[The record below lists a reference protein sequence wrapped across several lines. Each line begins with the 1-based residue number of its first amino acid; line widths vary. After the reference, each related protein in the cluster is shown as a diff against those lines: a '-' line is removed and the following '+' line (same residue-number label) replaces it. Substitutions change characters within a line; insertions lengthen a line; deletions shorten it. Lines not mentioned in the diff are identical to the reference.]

1 MHRFNLAGWPLPL
14 SSVSKYQ
21 KVLSSN
27 WNPSLLPFLPGLLNS
42 PSRATMPQFNPFS
55 TWFHLKYFK
64 WSYLQL
70 PVILSPEVSPAPNP
84 MLPVPSAV
92 PPATLWPHCSGGI
105 PVNPDPPHV
114 RWAGSELQPGGAV
127 QALRRRKNTA
137 LPSCLTL
144 GKGGP
149 FLFFFFLLLGFTS
162 GLLVGLLSYDVR

>member
-1 MHRFNLAGWPLPL
+1 
-14 SSVSKYQ
+14 
-21 KVLSSN
+21 
-27 WNPSLLPFLPGLLNS
+27 
-42 PSRATMPQFNPFS
+42 MPQFNPFS

-64 WSYLQL
+64 RSYLQL

-114 RWAGSELQPGGAV
+114 RWAGSELQPRGAV
-127 QALRRRKNTA
+127 RALRRKKNTA

-149 FLFFFFLLLGFTS
+149 FLFFFFSSSRLYIRITGRFVELRCKVTNYVKPLTRA
-162 GLLVGLLSYDVR
+162 VHSYVYLYILQ